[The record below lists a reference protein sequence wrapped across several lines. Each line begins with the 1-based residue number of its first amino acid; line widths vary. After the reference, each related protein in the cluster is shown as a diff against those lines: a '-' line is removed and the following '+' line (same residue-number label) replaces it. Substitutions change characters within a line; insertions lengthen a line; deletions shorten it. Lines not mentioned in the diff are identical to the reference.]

1 MRSLLFIYDF
11 ATAPFWIF
19 CVACILLFFVTT
31 QVLGTQVAL
40 MKNLPSI
47 LPCLVLVLPVLDVA
61 QASASIFQNLLCSVA
76 DPNLNPDP
84 SDLYVLG
91 LLDPDPD
98 PSITKQK

>member
-1 MRSLLFIYDF
+1 MNLLISCFLFYQ
-11 ATAPFWIF
+11 
-19 CVACILLFFVTT
+19 CVAFILLFFIT

-76 DPNLNPDP
+76 DPDPDP
-84 SDLYVLG
+84 SDSYVFG
-91 LLDPDPD
+91 PPGSGSGSFNHQAKIIRK
-98 PSITKQK
+98 P